1 MALVLRDRVKE
12 TTTTTGTGTITLAG
26 ASTGYQAFSTIGNAN
41 TTYYAI
47 VGTTQ
52 WEVGLGT
59 YTLAG
64 NTLAR
69 TTILESSTGGTAV
82 SFTAGVKDVFLTY
95 PAELAVITT
104 ATQTLTNKTL
114 TAPVIAS
121 IVNTGTLTL
130 PTITDTLVGR
140 ATTDTLT
147 NKTLTAPVIGSIV
160 NTGTLTLPTSTDTL
174 VGRATTDTLTNKTL
188 TDPLIIGTITEDV
201 FAITDGAAVDLNP
214 GNGSIQTWTLGA
226 NRTATAA
233 SFGAGESMTVMV
245 NDGTAFTLTWPTTT
259 WVGGSAPLLA
269 TTGFTV
275 VELWK
280 VSTTLYGAIVGYT
293 A

>member
-1 MALVLRDRVKE
+1 MALVLKDRVKE

-26 ASTGYQAFSTIGNAN
+26 ASAGYQAFTVIGNAN

-59 YTLAG
+59 YTLSG
-64 NTLAR
+64 TTLAR
-69 TTILESSTGGTAV
+69 TTVLESSTGGTAV
-82 SFTAGVKDVFLTY
+82 SFTAGVKDVFVTY

-104 ATQTLTNKTL
+104 AAQTLTNKTL
-114 TAPVIAS
+114 TAPVIS
-121 IVNTGTLTL
+121 
-130 PTITDTLVGR
+130 
-140 ATTDTLT
+140 
-147 NKTLTAPVIGSIV
+147 SIV

-188 TDPLIIGTITEDV
+188 TDPFITGTITEDV

-214 GNGSIQTWTLGA
+214 ANGSIQTWTLGA

-233 SFGAGESMTVMV
+233 SFNAGESMTVMV
-245 NDGTAFTLTWPTTT
+245 NDGTAYTLTWPTTT